1 MNIRHHVRAY
11 VSKWNLF
18 LLLSVNLFLLIVFIL
33 IVIALQTMTMI
44 RLGWVQNTF
53 YEHPIIPVLG
63 VAFIVSVFIGIS
75 VLIMI
80 DKMLIRPIH
89 QGIAAMNDLAA
100 GRFDRRIML
109 DGSLHTVEIRKFADS
124 YNQAAIEL
132 SRVELLRK
140 DFINNF
146 SHEFKTP
153 ILSIK
158 GFAELLREGS
168 LPEEESREY
177 LDIVIHEAD
186 RLSLLATR
194 ILELSQLG
202 SERLLA
208 DRHYFSISEQVRRAI
223 VMMEA
228 RWTAKQLEFALELD
242 ELEYYGNAGVLKQV
256 WVNILDNAVKFS
268 PDGAVIVAKVYREAG
283 SIYFQVCDKGPGMDE
298 HTLAHVFDQFYQ
310 GDSSHAS
317 EGNGLGMTIVRK
329 IVYLHGGQI
338 ELDSEVG
345 VGTTV
350 TVVLP
355 EVSYS

>member
-1 MNIRHHVRAY
+1 MNMRHNLRAY

-18 LLLSVNLFLLIVFIL
+18 LLLSVNLFLLIVFVL
-33 IVIALQTMTMI
+33 IVVALQSMLMI
-44 RLGWVQNTF
+44 HLGLVEDTF
-53 YEHPIIPVLG
+53 YAHPVVPVLG

-80 DKMLIRPIH
+80 DKMMIRPIH
-89 QGIAAMNDLAA
+89 QSIAAMNDLAA
-100 GRFDRRIML
+100 GKFDRRIRL
-109 DGSLHTVEIRKFADS
+109 DRGLHTVEIREFTDS
-124 YNQAAIEL
+124 YNQAAAKL

-158 GFAELLREGS
+158 GFAELLRDGNLSEADKQ
-168 LPEEESREY
+168 EY
-177 LDIVIHEAD
+177 LDIVIHETD

-194 ILELSQLG
+194 VLELSQLN

-268 PDGAVIVAKVYREAG
+268 PDGGMIVAKVYREAG
-283 SIYFQVCDKGPGMDE
+283 NIYFQVRDKGPGMDE

-317 EGNGLGMTIVRK
+317 EGNGLGLTIVRK

-355 EVSYS
+355 EVS